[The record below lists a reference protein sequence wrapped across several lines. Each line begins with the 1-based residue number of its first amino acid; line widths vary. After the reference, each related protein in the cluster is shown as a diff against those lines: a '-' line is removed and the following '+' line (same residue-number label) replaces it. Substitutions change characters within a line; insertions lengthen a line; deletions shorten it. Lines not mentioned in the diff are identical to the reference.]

1 MASGAISA
9 MLARQRAVAS
19 PAFPQLIRK
28 PMPSQQ
34 QEVNDDWTQEQK
46 AAAFAKFSADQDH
59 NARLATA
66 KALSYFHTCEM
77 AIELPKCSVYG
88 SAIAI
93 PQIARSAGWSGSM
106 VALTLRTYLFLV
118 LNFGLQ
124 TFLIAMIG
132 EEIVNW
138 GRYASK
144 MHLCDFAAG
153 AGVEA
158 DCGGRPNCVGPGG
171 TNATAARLYDFDIWS
186 LRIFMKQ
193 SLETVLPHS
202 RFVMEE
208 VDQQVDP
215 GEWGMSSFYCR
226 IVCCFV
232 FMMGMIDDL
241 GDSLNIMRLMWRL
254 PNIGEHW
261 IRYEVPGW
269 GSKENMKKVH
279 GWDEMDF
286 VKVKIVGM
294 PARWKVLNICIVIL
308 PKLALWFFVGSLGFQ
323 MLMETAG
330 IVNSIMNALAL
341 TLILE
346 MDEMVFDALST
357 HLTKDLMERLER
369 FEIEAE
375 AHCPSVAREHGDGD
389 ADREDEKDEK
399 LLDRFDSEEL
409 GSCKLLNFLWTLV
422 PARLIRVVLCMVLF
436 MAKYYVTNCMQQ
448 ADGGYVSVP
457 MYAPSDIRF
466 HPMHLLFG
474 VPHQPSDKP
483 YWV

>member
-1 MASGAISA
+1 MASGAMSA
-9 MLARQRAVAS
+9 MLARKPRDGRVGNLLSWEPAS
-19 PAFPQLIRK
+19 PSVAQPICKKLEIH
-28 PMPSQQ
+28 
-34 QEVNDDWTQEQK
+34 DDWTSEQK
-46 AAAFAKFSADQDH
+46 KTAFTKFSADHDQ
-59 NARLATA
+59 NARLAVA
-66 KALSYFHTCEM
+66 KALSYFHTCEN

-93 PQIARSAGWSGSM
+93 PQIARSGGWSGSM
-106 VALTLRTYLFLV
+106 VALTLRTYMFLA
-118 LNFGLQ
+118 LNIGLQ

-132 EEIVNW
+132 EEVVNW
-138 GRYASK
+138 GGYASK

-153 AGVEA
+153 AGLEA
-158 DCGGRPNCVGPGG
+158 DCGGRPNCMGPGG

-215 GEWGMSSFYCR
+215 GEWGMNSFYCR

-254 PNIGEHW
+254 PNIGAHW

-269 GSKENMKKVH
+269 GSKEHMKKVH
-279 GWDEMDF
+279 GWDEMEF
-286 VKVKIVGM
+286 VKVKIAGM
-294 PARWKVLNICIVIL
+294 PVRWKVLNLCVVIL

-341 TLILE
+341 TLICE
-346 MDEMVFDALST
+346 MDEMCFDALSANM
-357 HLTKDLMERLER
+357 TKDLMERLER
-369 FEIEAE
+369 FEIET
-375 AHCPSVAREHGDGD
+375 
-389 ADREDEKDEK
+389 EDENDEK

-422 PARLIRVVLCMVLF
+422 PVRLIRVVLCMVLF
-436 MAKYYVTNCMQQ
+436 VVKYYVTNCMQQ

-457 MYAPSDIRF
+457 MYAPRDLRF
-466 HPMHLLFG
+466 HPMHFLTG
-474 VPHQPSDKP
+474 VAQELNEKP
-483 YWV
+483 YWVMPDE